1 MRQSAV
7 SFETDGLKIEGVVAQ
22 PDDMAGLAPGV
33 VICHPGPLNG
43 GNMDNNVVMAVSVAL
58 VDAGFTTLR
67 FNFRGVGNSQGEHTK
82 GDLEHQEAQGAMDFL
97 AKWPGVDGNNLGL
110 AGYSFGTGIILG
122 NPGLQKLAKAYALV
136 SPSIARLEESSLR
149 SNQQPKMVISGNQD
163 RLIQAP
169 QLEPVLKSFAQPFS
183 CEFVPGVD
191 HFWVGQEEK
200 AAIPASRFFSE
211 HLTSQADLSVVER
224 TAGSNVEANS

>member
-7 SFETDGLKIEGVVAQ
+7 SFEADGLKIEGVVAQ
-22 PDDMAGLAPGV
+22 PDAVAGPVPGV

-43 GNMDNNVVMAVSVAL
+43 GNMDNNVVVAVSAAL

-67 FNFRGVGNSQGEHTK
+67 FNFRGVGNSQGEHAK
-82 GDLEHQEAQGAMDFL
+82 GELEHQEALGAMEFL
-97 AKWPGVDGNNLGL
+97 KEWPGVDGHNLGL

-122 NPGLQKLAKAYALV
+122 NPGLQEKAKVYALV

-149 SNQQPKMVISGNQD
+149 SNQRPKFVISGDQD

-169 QLEPVLKSFAQPFS
+169 GLKPVLKSFAQPFT
-183 CEFVPGVD
+183 CEFIPGAD
-191 HFWVGQEEK
+191 HFWGGQEEDM
-200 AAIPASRFFSE
+200 ATRVSQFFTE
-211 HLTSQADLSVVER
+211 HMT
-224 TAGSNVEANS
+224 